1 MNSKQPEA
9 DLHIHTHYSDGLMS
23 PTEIINNAE
32 KRQLLAISV
41 TDHDTVR
48 GIDESIK
55 IASKT
60 NIILI
65 PGIELSTQYE
75 SSEIHILSYFIDHQN
90 QSLLNVLS
98 SLYKE
103 RLEIAEIII
112 KKLLSLGIKLDWN
125 SIKLTAKESVGR
137 PHIARAMVKE
147 GYVKNIPEAFN
158 KYLNNKEKLQLPSK
172 KLNSLEAIKII
183 NDSGGISVIAH
194 PHTVID
200 LETIIPKLSESG
212 LSGLEIHNARYSE
225 SQKQK
230 YIKLAENFDLIPT
243 GGSDFHSNESKNKL
257 GDSGVGLNTVK
268 KMMQRAISIHKEK
281 VGWTDNRLVPN
292 D

>member
-1 MNSKQPEA
+1 M
-9 DLHIHTHYSDGLMS
+9 
-23 PTEIINNAE
+23 
-32 KRQLLAISV
+32 
-41 TDHDTVR
+41 
-48 GIDESIK
+48 K

-75 SSEIHILSYFIDHQN
+75 SSEIHVLSYFIDHQN

-98 SLYKE
+98 SLYQE

-112 KKLLSLGIKLDWN
+112 KKLLSLGIKLDWD

-147 GYVKNIPEAFN
+147 GYVKNIPEAFKN
-158 KYLNNKEKLQLPSK
+158 YLNNKEKLQLPSK

-200 LETIIPKLSESG
+200 LETIIPKLSTSG
-212 LSGLEIHNARYSE
+212 LSGLEIHNVRYSE

-257 GDSGVGLNTVK
+257 GDSGVELNTVK